1 MTWHK
6 AFPAND
12 MTRRKPA
19 SCRQV
24 HLHAHCAH
32 TRDTHTHM
40 HMHTQTHTH
49 TSVTHPGIQTR
60 MFLIEGLASTV
71 QVPLPAAASHA
82 CGLDSTAQPS
92 QPSQPSSQANG
103 TQPPLRATW
112 QDRIRSASVESHV
125 YDGFLP
131 LWTESPEGTA
141 RLLGQLSREIA
152 SAVAS
157 KGLGADTALMA
168 ANNTKFVTLPELQV
182 VRCAR
187 RELRDGSRPMS
198 CQIPFLCLSS
208 LSFSLSLSLSL
219 SLSSPSFLRY
229 ILIKSAFGL

>member
-1 MTWHK
+1 
-6 AFPAND
+6 
-12 MTRRKPA
+12 
-19 SCRQV
+19 
-24 HLHAHCAH
+24 
-32 TRDTHTHM
+32 
-40 HMHTQTHTH
+40 
-49 TSVTHPGIQTR
+49 
-60 MFLIEGLASTV
+60 MFLIEGLASAV

-82 CGLDSTAQPS
+82 CGLESTA
-92 QPSQPSSQANG
+92 QPSQPSSQAN
-103 TQPPLRATW
+103 QPPPARATW

-182 VRCAR
+182 VRCR
-187 RELRDGSRPMS
+187 WRELRDSSRPMS
-198 CQIPFLCLSS
+198 CQMTFLCLSS
-208 LSFSLSLSLSL
+208 LSSSLSCSLSLSLSRARAL
-219 SLSSPSFLRY
+219 SLSLSFSFLLRY
-229 ILIKSAFGL
+229 IPIKSAFSL